1 MKERPVGA
9 NTIILCGHP
18 QQAQFSQLIV
28 CVQVDKMVHA
38 NTLLQLYILCMI
50 AFILKLGQLMS
61 YVTGKK
67 GKKSPKPAPITATK
81 IGKASLLMKKH
92 GMDKRQSMKSQ
103 QKPKAVKQRSKAR
116 GPLKNNITYDP
127 RVQSDRNEFSD
138 TELNIT
144 KHKLTEFMCVAGNF
158 ITSDSENGGFENDEF
173 ETNKQ
178 TDPFIFQK
186 VKVFLRNGKSS
197 HALFFNELQISD
209 EEKAV
214 IECSTRGQGEFWKFQ
229 RQGFVTSTKIK
240 EAFTR

>member
-1 MKERPVGA
+1 MDGERKTRVGQHN
-9 NTIILCGHP
+9 NTMWSPTAGSIFSAYCLCPGGQDGACKHIAATLYSLHDSIHP
-18 QQAQFSQLIV
+18 ETGPT
-28 CVQVDKMVHA
+28 DE
-38 NTLLQLYILCMI
+38 LC
-50 AFILKLGQLMS
+50 
-61 YVTGKK
+61 YWKK
-67 GKKSPKPAPITATK
+67 RETKSTKPAPITAIK
-81 IGKASLLMKKH
+81 IGKASSLMKKH

-103 QKPKAVKQRSKAR
+103 QKPKAVKQKSKAR

-127 RVQSDRNEFSD
+127 RGQSDRNEFSD
-138 TELNIT
+138 TELNII

-158 ITSDSENGGFENDEF
+158 ITSDSENDCFENDEF

-214 IECSTRGQGEFWKFQ
+214 IKCSTRGQ
-229 RQGFVTSTKIK
+229 
-240 EAFTR
+240 